1 MKNVK
6 GFEIFNLGTGLG
18 HSVKEVLNS
27 FEKMS
32 GISIK
37 YEICPRRSGDI
48 AINYMMLENQK
59 MLKWKCSLNLND
71 MTKDAWN
78 WQSKNPDGYK

>member
-1 MKNVK
+1 
-6 GFEIFNLGTGLG
+6 
-18 HSVKEVLNS
+18 
-27 FEKMS
+27 MS

-37 YEICPRRSGDI
+37 FEICPRRSGDI
-48 AINYMMLENQK
+48 AISYTDIKKSKQILQ
-59 MLKWKCSLNLND
+59 WKSSLNLND